1 MLDRRTLVL
10 GLGATALAG
19 CNATTT
25 TMSGGA
31 PSPSVDVLSSIQPNA
46 FTAMYGAIPNEPF
59 PIPAA
64 NTTKIDEKFFRQKVN
79 YPTSEEPGTIIVD
92 TNSYFLYLVM
102 PGGKAMRYGVGLGR
116 AGFGWNGRA
125 TMRVKKK
132 WPSWVPPQEMIE
144 RQPELEKYSLA
155 NGGQGPGLS
164 NPLGARALYLF
175 DDKGND
181 TFYRI
186 HGTREEWSI
195 GNAVSSGC
203 VRMLNHDVIDLYN
216 RAQLGVDVI
225 VL

>member
-1 MLDRRTLVL
+1 MLTRRTVVL

-19 CNATTT
+19 CNATT
-25 TMSGGA
+25 SGDTPTPTA
-31 PSPSVDVLSSIQPNA
+31 SVEPVIQPSSYA
-46 FTAMYGAIPNEPF
+46 SMYGAIPNEPF

-64 NTTKIDEKFFRQKVN
+64 NTSKIDEKFFRQVVD
-79 YPTSEEPGTIIVD
+79 YPTSEKPGTIIVD
-92 TNSYFLYLVM
+92 TRSYHLFLVM
-102 PGGKAMRYGVGLGR
+102 PRGRAMRYGVGLGR
-116 AGFGWNGRA
+116 AGFAWNGRA

-132 WPSWVPPQEMIE
+132 WPSWVPPAEMIE

-175 DDKGND
+175 DERGAD

-225 VL
+225 VA